1 MKKNKICVSIS
12 HDAFKD
18 VEKYAAER
26 EISFSVAVERMLIKG
41 LESINVFKEENLV
54 NQLKNILSNSNALNE
69 KTEEA
74 KEEAKEEIKK
84 EKTKE
89 KSEDDLAIFNIFDS
103 MPD

>member
-1 MKKNKICVSIS
+1 MKKNKVCVSIS
-12 HDAFKD
+12 SDVYKD
-18 VEKYAAER
+18 IEKYAAER

-54 NQLKNILSNSNALNE
+54 NQLKNILSNSNVLNE
-69 KTEEA
+69 TKET
-74 KEEAKEEIKK
+74 KEEVKEEVKK

>member
-12 HDAFKD
+12 NDVFKD

-41 LESINVFKEENLV
+41 LESTNNLKEENLI
-54 NQLKNILSNSNALNE
+54 NQLKNFFENSNALNE
-69 KTEEA
+69 KTEEV
-74 KEEAKEEIKK
+74 KEEIKEVKK
-84 EKTKE
+84 EKMKE

>member
-12 HDAFKD
+12 NDVFKD
-18 VEKYAAER
+18 IEKYAAER

-41 LESINVFKEENLV
+41 LENINVFKEENLV

-69 KTEEA
+69 KTEEV
-74 KEEAKEEIKK
+74 KEEVKEVKN
-84 EKTKE
+84 EKIKE